1 MAYAIPFF
9 MQKENKTEKNRYIS
23 MTIQSTSDL
32 PVITVKLNAR
42 ISPANNLNAYIQNK
56 DTRTSVVVESGNISY
71 STQQAIVTLEDDDF
85 IADINEDTALSI
97 VFYIQSGGSTH
108 ENSVPVYRDL
118 ITFRDSLD
126 IDSDYTESTDDTE
139 YIYG

>member
-1 MAYAIPFF
+1 
-9 MQKENKTEKNRYIS
+9 
-23 MTIQSTSDL
+23 MTIESTSNL
-32 PVITVKLNAR
+32 PIITVKLNAR
-42 ISPANNLNAYIQNK
+42 VSPANNLNAYIHNK

-71 STQQAIVTLEDDDF
+71 SNQQAIVTLSDDEF
-85 IADINEDTALSI
+85 IADIVEDTALSI
-97 VFYIQSGGSTH
+97 VFYIQTGSSTH

-118 ITFRDSLD
+118 ITFRNSLD

>member
-1 MAYAIPFF
+1 

-23 MTIQSTSDL
+23 MTIESTSNL
-32 PVITVKLNAR
+32 PTITIKLNAR
-42 ISPANNLNAYIQNK
+42 INPADNLNAYIYNK
-56 DTRTSVVVESGNISY
+56 DTRISVVVGSSDIIY
-71 STQQAIVTLEDDDF
+71 STQQAVVSLTDDDF
-85 IADINEDTALSI
+85 IADISEDTALSI
-97 VFYIQSGGSTH
+97 VFYIQTGSSTH

-126 IDSDYTESTDDTE
+126 IDSDYTESTDDTK